1 MDHKKICI
9 LILVV
14 ILICVYLYWN
24 SLHKPITSRQ
34 EKFSTSGLPMSD
46 IDCEKLATV
55 YGYPHN
61 AENINKI
68 CGIQRRKNVYNNTG
82 NYYTING
89 KLL

>member
-9 LILVV
+9 LVLVA
-14 ILICVYLYWN
+14 ILIIVYLYWN
-24 SLHKPITSRQ
+24 LAPVKITS

-55 YGYPHN
+55 YGYPRTP
-61 AENINKI
+61 ENLNKI
-68 CGIQRRKNVYNNTG
+68 CGMQRRKNVYNNTG